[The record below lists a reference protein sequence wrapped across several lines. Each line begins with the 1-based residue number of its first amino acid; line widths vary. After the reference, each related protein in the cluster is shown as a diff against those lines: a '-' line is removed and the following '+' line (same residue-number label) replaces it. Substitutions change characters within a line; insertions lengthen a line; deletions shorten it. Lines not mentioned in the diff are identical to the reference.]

1 MKKKGNT
8 VIEEEIGIRSFLK
21 VVLASTGMNWEGK
34 YIADQ
39 RELSHL
45 DEKKVKY
52 PLSGSEDLFE
62 REESST
68 ATIPFVKKVS
78 KEERKRVH
86 LKAYNT
92 LKGRIFRREIQLSD
106 LRGMNRFV
114 KNHPRQYAKPIEE
127 VFELVELGID
137 LEANSTKKGINHR
150 SPYTNSTIFKQ

>member
-1 MKKKGNT
+1 
-8 VIEEEIGIRSFLK
+8 
-21 VVLASTGMNWEGK
+21 MNWEGK

-39 RELSHL
+39 RELSHY

-62 REESST
+62 REERSV
-68 ATIPFVKKVS
+68 AVIPFVKKVT

-86 LKAYNT
+86 LKAYNA

-114 KNHPRQYAKPIEE
+114 KNHPRQMIKPSTE
-127 VFELVELGID
+127 VFEFVELGID
-137 LEANSTKKGINHR
+137 LEANATNKGINHR
-150 SPYTNSTIFKQ
+150 TPYMNSAIYRQ